1 MSRFS
6 QWIRR
11 LQNAG
16 KKKSYGLDE
25 LDWKLEKHLD
35 FNHGFFIEAGAN
47 NGIKQS
53 NTLYFEKY
61 RQWRGLLIEPVPE
74 LATQCKKNRPRCIIE
89 NAALVPCGFSEKKIE
104 MRYCDLMSQ
113 VKGAM
118 KSTADEIEHINRGCK
133 VQNIE
138 TRSVFAPARTLGAII
153 EEHNI
158 SHIDLLSLDVEGY
171 ELQALQGLDLTRHKP
186 EFILVEARFRA
197 EIDEYLESHYCV
209 YAELSHHDI
218 LYRRRI
224 E

>member
-1 MSRFS
+1 
-6 QWIRR
+6 
-11 LQNAG
+11 
-16 KKKSYGLDE
+16 
-25 LDWKLEKHLD
+25 
-35 FNHGFFIEAGAN
+35 
-47 NGIKQS
+47 
-53 NTLYFEKY
+53 
-61 RQWRGLLIEPVPE
+61 
-74 LATQCKKNRPRCIIE
+74 
-89 NAALVPCGFSEKKIE
+89 
-104 MRYCDLMSQ
+104 MSQ

-197 EIDEYLESHYCV
+197 EIDEYLEPHYCV